1 MRNLSKKTL
10 TDLNISGKK
19 VLVRVD
25 FNVPIEQGIEA
36 ISDYD
41 QRLRATL
48 PTIQYLIDQDC
59 KIILCSHLGRPG
71 GSVKEELRLAPVGD
85 RLANLLGMPVLNLD
99 DCVGPE
105 IESAIDAMA
114 SKDIIL
120 LENLRFHPEEEKND
134 PNFAEQ
140 LASMVDLFIMDA
152 FAVAHRAH
160 ASTVGI
166 NEFLPSAMGLLVQ
179 QEIESMSQA
188 LDSPEP
194 PFAALLG
201 GAKVSDKILVLENIL
216 NKLDHLFIGGG
227 MSVTFLNSQGYSTG
241 ASNIEK
247 DRIDFARDLLDRAR
261 STNIS
266 VHLPEDVIVAN
277 AFSPNPSDIQTVS
290 ISDVPASWYIM
301 DIGKKSAEIFSRAL
315 AESKTIIWN
324 GPMGVFEMPK
334 FSHGTRIV
342 ATAIGDLTGSTT
354 VVGGGSTAEAVEALG
369 LMGKMSHV
377 STGGGASLEFLEG
390 KDLPGISALP
400 DA

>member
-1 MRNLSKKTL
+1 M
-10 TDLNISGKK
+10 
-19 VLVRVD
+19 RVD

-48 PTIQYLIDQDC
+48 PTIQYLINQDC

-85 RLANLLGMPVLNLD
+85 RLANLLGMPVLNLA

-134 PNFAEQ
+134 PIFAEQ

-277 AFSPNPSDIQTVS
+277 EFSPNPSDIQTVS
-290 ISDVPASWYIM
+290 ISDVPPSWFIM
-301 DIGKKSAEIFSRAL
+301 DIGKKSAETFSVAL

-354 VVGGGSTAEAVEALG
+354 VVGGGSTAEAVETLG

>member
-1 MRNLSKKTL
+1 MSKKTL

-48 PTIQYLIDQDC
+48 PTIQYLINQDC

-85 RLANLLGMPVLNLD
+85 RLANLLGMPVLNLA

-216 NKLDHLFIGGG
+216 DKLDHLFIGGG

-354 VVGGGSTAEAVEALG
+354 VVGGGSTAEAVETLG

>member
-1 MRNLSKKTL
+1 M
-10 TDLNISGKK
+10 
-19 VLVRVD
+19 RVD

-48 PTIQYLIDQDC
+48 PTIQYLINQDC

-85 RLANLLGMPVLNLD
+85 RLASLLGMPVLNLA

-134 PNFAEQ
+134 PIFAEQ

-188 LDSPEP
+188 LDTPEP

>member
-1 MRNLSKKTL
+1 MSKKTL
-10 TDLNISGKK
+10 ANLNIAGKK

-36 ISDYD
+36 IADYD

-48 PTIQYLIDQDC
+48 PTIKYLIDREC
-59 KIILCSHLGRPG
+59 KIILCSHLGRPH

-85 RLANLLGMPVLNLD
+85 RLSNLLGMAVLNLG

-114 SKDIIL
+114 PKDIAL
-120 LENLRFHPEEEKND
+120 LENLRFHHGEEKND

-140 LASMVDLFIMDA
+140 LAGIADFFVMDA

-166 NEFLPSAMGLLVQ
+166 TEFLPSAMGLLVQ
-179 QEIESMSQA
+179 REIESMSRA

-194 PFAALLG
+194 PLAALLG

-216 NKLDHLFIGGG
+216 DKLDHLFIGGG
-227 MSVTFLNSQGYSTG
+227 MSVTFLNSQGYPTG
-241 ASNIEK
+241 ASNIEE

-277 AFSPNPSDIQTVS
+277 EFSPNPSDIQTVS
-290 ISDVPASWYIM
+290 INDVPPNWYIM
-301 DIGKKSAEIFSRAL
+301 DIGKKSAETFSNSL
-315 AESKTIIWN
+315 SESKTIIWN
-324 GPMGVFEMPK
+324 GPMGVFEMAK

-342 ATAIGDLTGSTT
+342 ATAIGDLTESTT
-354 VVGGGSTAEAVEALG
+354 VVGGGSTAEAVETLG

-400 DA
+400 DV

>member
-1 MRNLSKKTL
+1 MSKKTL

-85 RLANLLGMPVLNLD
+85 RLADLLGMPVLNLA

-166 NEFLPSAMGLLVQ
+166 NEFLPRAMGLLVQ

-194 PFAALLG
+194 PFSALLG

-216 NKLDHLFIGGG
+216 DKLDHLFIGGG

-301 DIGKKSAEIFSRAL
+301 DIGRKSAEIFSRAL

-334 FSHGTRIV
+334 FSNGTRIV

-354 VVGGGSTAEAVEALG
+354 VVGGGSTAEAVETLG

-390 KDLPGISALP
+390 KDLPGIAALP

>member
-1 MRNLSKKTL
+1 M
-10 TDLNISGKK
+10 
-19 VLVRVD
+19 RVD

-48 PTIQYLIDQDC
+48 PTIQYLINQDC

-85 RLANLLGMPVLNLD
+85 RLANLLGMPVLNLA

-134 PNFAEQ
+134 PIFAEQ

-354 VVGGGSTAEAVEALG
+354 VVGGGSTAEAVETLG

>member
-1 MRNLSKKTL
+1 MFKKTL

-85 RLANLLGMPVLNLD
+85 RLADLLGMPVLNLA

-114 SKDIIL
+114 SKGIIL

-277 AFSPNPSDIQTVS
+277 EFSPNPSDIQTVS

-334 FSHGTRIV
+334 FSNGTRIV

-354 VVGGGSTAEAVEALG
+354 VVGGGSTAEAVETLG

>member
-1 MRNLSKKTL
+1 M
-10 TDLNISGKK
+10 
-19 VLVRVD
+19 RVD

-48 PTIQYLIDQDC
+48 PTIQYLINEDC

>member
-1 MRNLSKKTL
+1 MSKKTL

-48 PTIQYLIDQDC
+48 PIIQYLINQDC

-85 RLANLLGMPVLNLD
+85 RLANLLGMPVLNLA

-247 DRIDFARDLLDRAR
+247 DRIDFARNLLDRAR

>member
-1 MRNLSKKTL
+1 M
-10 TDLNISGKK
+10 
-19 VLVRVD
+19 RVD

-48 PTIQYLIDQDC
+48 PTIQYLINQDC

-85 RLANLLGMPVLNLD
+85 RLANLLGMPVLNLA

-140 LASMVDLFIMDA
+140 LASMADLFIMDA

>member
-1 MRNLSKKTL
+1 M
-10 TDLNISGKK
+10 
-19 VLVRVD
+19 RVD

-48 PTIQYLIDQDC
+48 PTIQYLINEDC

-85 RLANLLGMPVLNLD
+85 RLANLLGMPVLNLA

-134 PNFAEQ
+134 PIFAEQ

>member
-1 MRNLSKKTL
+1 M
-10 TDLNISGKK
+10 
-19 VLVRVD
+19 RVD

>member
-1 MRNLSKKTL
+1 MSKKTL

-48 PTIQYLIDQDC
+48 PTIQYLINQDC

-85 RLANLLGMPVLNLD
+85 RLANLLGMPVLNLA

-134 PNFAEQ
+134 PIFAEQ

-290 ISDVPASWYIM
+290 ISDVPAGWYIM

-334 FSHGTRIV
+334 FSNGTRIV

>member
-85 RLANLLGMPVLNLD
+85 RLANLLGMPVLNLA

>member
-1 MRNLSKKTL
+1 M
-10 TDLNISGKK
+10 
-19 VLVRVD
+19 RVD

-48 PTIQYLIDQDC
+48 PTIQYLINQDC

-85 RLANLLGMPVLNLD
+85 RLANLLGMPVLNLA

-134 PNFAEQ
+134 PNFAKQ

-216 NKLDHLFIGGG
+216 DKLDHLFIGGG

-301 DIGKKSAEIFSRAL
+301 DIGRKSAEIFSRAL

-334 FSHGTRIV
+334 FSNGTRIV

-354 VVGGGSTAEAVEALG
+354 VVGGGSTAEAVETLG

>member
-1 MRNLSKKTL
+1 M
-10 TDLNISGKK
+10 
-19 VLVRVD
+19 RVD

-48 PTIQYLIDQDC
+48 PTIQYLINQDC

-85 RLANLLGMPVLNLD
+85 RLANLLGMPVLNLA

>member
-1 MRNLSKKTL
+1 M
-10 TDLNISGKK
+10 
-19 VLVRVD
+19 RVD

-85 RLANLLGMPVLNLD
+85 RLANLLGMPVLNLA

-247 DRIDFARDLLDRAR
+247 DRIDFARNLLDRAR